1 MRFRRTTRNALR
13 PLNLR
18 RLSSQ
23 AGLALL
29 FLALALAVALAWVP
43 GLRAQ
48 SALQREYE
56 IKAAYLYNFI
66 NYIGWTADQLPPAGG
81 ALTVGILGESPFGPA
96 LEPLKGK
103 QIKGRTIA
111 VKQLGSVK
119 DLEQCQIVFICTSEK
134 SRLPEILGQLK
145 DAHVLT
151 VSDIEGFAEQG
162 GIINF
167 ISERNKVR
175 FEINPEAAR
184 RTGLTISSELLK
196 LAKLVKS

>member
-1 MRFRRTTRNALR
+1 MRFRQTIRNVLR
-13 PLNLR
+13 PPNPWNR
-18 RLSSQ
+18 SGP
-23 AGLALL
+23 AGRALL
-29 FLALALAVALAWVP
+29 FLALALAVALTWVP
-43 GLRAQ
+43 GLRAE

-56 IKAAYLYNFI
+56 IKAAYLYLFI
-66 NYIGWTADQLPPAGG
+66 NYVGWTADQLPPAGG
-81 ALTVGILGESPFGPA
+81 PLTVGILGESPFGPA

-111 VKQLGSVK
+111 VKQLGSAK

-162 GIINF
+162 GIIKF